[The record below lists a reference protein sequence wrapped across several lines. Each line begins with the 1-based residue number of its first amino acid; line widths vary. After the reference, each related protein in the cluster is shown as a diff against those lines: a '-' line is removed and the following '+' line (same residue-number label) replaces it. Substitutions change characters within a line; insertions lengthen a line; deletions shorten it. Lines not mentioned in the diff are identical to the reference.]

1 MLRSAKE
8 QECGRRLP
16 LGAEP
21 GAWMDGWMAKNQ
33 IENIWGLHENNVHA
47 AFVGYQG
54 LHCDGQMRME
64 TFQLSDKDTV
74 DRLVSFLRN
83 RRIPPLV
90 AEKHQK
96 MFLEVFIY
104 QTFPSGPICRPPWR
118 PDQKVF
124 DSLANKSKWDKSRL
138 PHWNPQLTLTFHIF
152 HSFHQSIFVQ
162 QHNWHICWLSKLS
175 PFISKIQEEV
185 TQLSS

>member
-1 MLRSAKE
+1 MLRKTRKWTLASSW
-8 QECGRRLP
+8 
-16 LGAEP
+16 GAAP
-21 GAWMDGWMAKNQ
+21 HGWMAKNQ
-33 IENIWGLHENNVHA
+33 IKNIWGLHENIVHV

-54 LHCDGQMRME
+54 LHCDGHEDRD
-64 TFQLSDKDTV
+64 LSVVRQRHCRQVGVLSQEQEDPSSCRWEAPED
-74 DRLVSFLRN
+74 
-83 RRIPPLV
+83 
-90 AEKHQK
+90 
-96 MFLEVFIY
+96 VFIY

-124 DSLANKSKWDKSRL
+124 ESLANKSKWGKSRL
-138 PHWNPQLTLTFHIF
+138 PHWNPHLTLTFHIF

-175 PFISKIQEEV
+175 PFISKIKEEV